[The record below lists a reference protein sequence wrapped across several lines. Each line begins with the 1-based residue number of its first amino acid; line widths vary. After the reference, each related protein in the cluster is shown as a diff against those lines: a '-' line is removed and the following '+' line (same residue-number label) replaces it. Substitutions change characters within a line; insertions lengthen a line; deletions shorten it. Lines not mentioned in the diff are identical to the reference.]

1 MMILI
6 SGNNGSGKSAY
17 AEKLAATMDEPRY
30 YIATMVSQNEENEL
44 RIEKHRKQ
52 RAELEF
58 HTIEEPCYV
67 SKVEIPVASLVLLED
82 ASNLLANMMF
92 VEHGTEVEALHEI
105 LELQKKCRHL
115 LVVTISGMT
124 ESEYDGE
131 TAAYI
136 RSMEWLNK
144 RLQEA
149 SDIVIELQDG
159 TPVSKK
165 VTCNGTV
172 FK

>member
-1 MMILI
+1 MAAE
-6 SGNNGSGKSAY
+6 KSAY

-92 VEHGTEVEALHEI
+92 VEHGTEVTVKFYLGKCLRRQKTSLCDSGCKDSQKRPLEDHDEVCTEA
-105 LELQKKCRHL
+105 
-115 LVVTISGMT
+115 G
-124 ESEYDGE
+124 
-131 TAAYI
+131 
-136 RSMEWLNK
+136 
-144 RLQEA
+144 
-149 SDIVIELQDG
+149 
-159 TPVSKK
+159 
-165 VTCNGTV
+165 
-172 FK
+172 